1 MMKNDE
7 FSGKNP
13 AGAALP
19 ARAATVKPLFQN
31 GFPRRLLTFADIPA
45 RMRAGRPPALRRPCG
60 CPAQAEAGQF
70 VGASGVACYT
80 VGDGQWTRSPLASP
94 DLYGGEPDR
103 KSAVEGKSRSV
114 RVESG

>member
-45 RMRAGRPPALRRPCG
+45 RMRAGRQPALRRPCG
-60 CPAQAEAGQF
+60 CPAKAEDGKF
-70 VGASGVACYT
+70 VGASGVACDN
-80 VGDGQWTRSPLASP
+80 VGGGRWTRSRLAST
-94 DLYGGEPDR
+94 DLIGGEP
-103 KSAVEGKSRSV
+103 G
-114 RVESG
+114 